1 MYAAFLLP
9 FSPLVHTSPAF
20 SMEIPASQVRKIRC
34 RYAYACL
41 RLPNCFAIQ
50 EDSRILALRI
60 RTMDR
65 RGPMTERTSDELRE
79 KLCKRIN
86 RDKVLAIY
94 QSCDLRDALSDDG
107 RLWRLVF
114 DADERVAAHAAWVIS
129 HLVDRNRLYLS
140 TDQTGNLIEEVL
152 STVHETKRRLLLSV
166 LMHANFGAETFRPVF
181 FDHCMK
187 TMTSAEASVAVRVLC
202 MKLAY
207 AQCRFSA
214 DLLAELRATVELM
227 SPSSLTPGLRAA
239 RRSVLAGI
247 SRALSK
253 FS

>member
-1 MYAAFLLP
+1 
-9 FSPLVHTSPAF
+9 
-20 SMEIPASQVRKIRC
+20 
-34 RYAYACL
+34 
-41 RLPNCFAIQ
+41 
-50 EDSRILALRI
+50 
-60 RTMDR
+60 
-65 RGPMTERTSDELRE
+65 MTERTSDELRE

-181 FDHCMK
+181 LII
-187 TMTSAEASVAVRVLC
+187 A
-202 MKLAY
+202 
-207 AQCRFSA
+207 
-214 DLLAELRATVELM
+214 
-227 SPSSLTPGLRAA
+227 
-239 RRSVLAGI
+239 
-247 SRALSK
+247 
-253 FS
+253 

>member
-1 MYAAFLLP
+1 
-9 FSPLVHTSPAF
+9 
-20 SMEIPASQVRKIRC
+20 
-34 RYAYACL
+34 
-41 RLPNCFAIQ
+41 
-50 EDSRILALRI
+50 
-60 RTMDR
+60 
-65 RGPMTERTSDELRE
+65 MTERTSDELRE

-129 HLVDRNRLYLS
+129 YLVDQNRLYLS

-239 RRSVLAGI
+239 RRNVLADI

>member
-1 MYAAFLLP
+1 
-9 FSPLVHTSPAF
+9 
-20 SMEIPASQVRKIRC
+20 
-34 RYAYACL
+34 
-41 RLPNCFAIQ
+41 
-50 EDSRILALRI
+50 
-60 RTMDR
+60 
-65 RGPMTERTSDELRE
+65 MTERTSDELRE

-166 LMHANFGAETFRPVF
+166 LMHAN
-181 FDHCMK
+181 
-187 TMTSAEASVAVRVLC
+187 SAPR
-202 MKLAY
+202 
-207 AQCRFSA
+207 RFVPYFLIIA
-214 DLLAELRATVELM
+214 
-227 SPSSLTPGLRAA
+227 
-239 RRSVLAGI
+239 
-247 SRALSK
+247 
-253 FS
+253 